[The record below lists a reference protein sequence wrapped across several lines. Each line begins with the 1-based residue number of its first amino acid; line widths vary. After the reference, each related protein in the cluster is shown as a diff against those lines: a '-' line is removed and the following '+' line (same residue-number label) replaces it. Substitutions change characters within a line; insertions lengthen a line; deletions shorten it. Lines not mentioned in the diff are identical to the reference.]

1 MSDEVDLWHAG
12 KHESLPQIDSM
23 EMVKNSQSFQNNRLA
38 MSLQYL
44 NNELK
49 AEVDF
54 LRADFPKS
62 LVQHF
67 EHQSCQQ
74 G

>member
-1 MSDEVDLWHAG
+1 MKLIFGMQVSMKACT
-12 KHESLPQIDSM
+12 QIDSM

-49 AEVDF
+49 AEVEF
-54 LRADFPKS
+54 LRAEFPKS

>member
-1 MSDEVDLWHAG
+1 MKLIFGMQVSMKACT
-12 KHESLPQIDSM
+12 QIDNM

-54 LRADFPKS
+54 LPAEFPKS
-62 LVQHF
+62 LFQHF
-67 EHQSCQQ
+67 EHQSCEQ